1 MAAPLPEILLR
12 QPQFTTAMYPAES
25 LLPGVRNRGHFLLL
39 RTLPLL
45 LLFAAPVFSTL
56 KASGQ
61 TPLASRE
68 TGSIEGR
75 VFNPRTGLY
84 LNRARIE
91 VVGDN
96 KRVFTNEFGEYDL
109 YDVSPGE
116 VTLRVSF
123 TGKRSQTA
131 TVRVGS
137 GETVE
142 RNFELLDAGSREDE
156 DVYEL
161 DEYVV
166 TPTFQE
172 VSEIAIQE
180 ERFSVNLKNVVDTDA
195 YGVIAQ
201 GNIGEF
207 VKFLPGVTIGY
218 GGSSSAGGNYSS
230 GADANTISIRG
241 YNANETAVT
250 MDGIPIANAAPGTLD
265 PAIGLDMLSINNAS
279 RIEVIKVPTPD
290 QPNAGIGGTVN
301 LISKNAFEYPEPTL
315 RFRVSLTAN
324 SEDDFKPFEKTPGPM
339 NKHTYKVL
347 PSVDATYAL
356 PLNDKIGLTFTF
368 ASANQASQDDNLK
381 LRISRNPGG
390 GRPEERDPGET
401 VWGNRTYWLVN
412 DPLFSQWQGAYGEDW
427 ANWTEEEFAEM
438 YTEAGTPASDLE
450 EILALV
456 KRRPRYDSDGNLL
469 GAWSP
474 EDKERYDSLP
484 VFVNPDGEEVGRVFS
499 DYEHPY
505 VGRVQ
510 VTDSPRISKKLSGAV
525 KLDWRPL
532 SGLVLTTNYSV
543 STFEDQDAQR
553 RVHQT
558 IGSPTRYGEDF
569 VVSDSGGVRLDTDAF
584 SREGISHSAYFRMR
598 YIKGPWDIGGH
609 YSFSRSESDINTAE
623 SGHFSVIELSM
634 GNIHFTEFLNIN
646 DLAVPEAINHYREV
660 VDEEGNVTGHERV
673 DIEDLSNYAIDDYD
687 PTDPTAATL
696 KVRAAGINSVSEVQS
711 WKLDLKRDLDFLP
724 FDFMN
729 LAFKVGADWNERSE
743 SKAGR
748 GTNYEFLYVGGEAN
762 APLDVSDIRDE
773 SYLGVEPGFGMPPI
787 QWPDVFKLYD
797 YHINNEGAFSDT
809 NDDVPLSVS
818 GTERSV
824 AARNYI
830 EEVNTSKAI
839 TETKTGMYA
848 QIEGDFM
855 GGRLSV
861 VGGFRYTERERKG
874 NNPTINP
881 RWRKLFYDRDE
892 DQDGFRDMIQVWPE
906 GFEIDPAFEAEGI
919 QPDFM
924 DVTALPSLDSIEN
937 PVFIE
942 TFSTFYGYFEQLG
955 AVYADG
961 TPFSASAFQTVRPLA
976 LRATQLEYVKDFQ
989 INEASRGQP
998 QPIISASF
1006 DITSK
1011 LVARASWALSYS
1023 NPPFE
1028 SSSGA
1033 GGTLRRTTFNPD
1045 ATGFGGELDVTNPN
1059 LEISRS
1065 VSWNLGLT
1073 YYTDSGG
1080 KFSINGFFDTEEDR
1094 PVGVTYTR
1102 AIDPE
1107 NWETLM
1113 NELGYGPGTEYW
1125 DEGWEVSSDVTAK
1138 STFINYGYELEA
1150 RHDLRFL
1157 GDWGKHIYLYGSFYQ
1172 RFEDVDVAED
1182 ETDLISIDE
1191 DPSADLNASGGISVN
1206 YKRLRVQM
1214 NCTWRNERVSN
1225 VFDGIIWT
1233 DPTLGNPGWFTP
1245 RLEDDIAS
1253 ESELRSIKVISPEDL
1268 RIDLTA
1274 SFRIT
1279 ENLALDISARNI
1291 TESNP
1296 YDTYILANGAELP
1309 YYGQLGGRAET
1320 SSYGVNFTI
1329 GISGRL

>member
-1 MAAPLPEILLR
+1 MYSTAIPRCRHSHGWYRRFLRPLVVSSIVCVTFIPNAMA
-12 QPQFTTAMYPAES
+12 QTTTGS
-25 LLPGVRNRGHFLLL
+25 GVRGEGR
-39 RTLPLL
+39 
-45 LLFAAPVFSTL
+45 
-56 KASGQ
+56 
-61 TPLASRE
+61 
-68 TGSIEGR
+68 IEGR
-75 VFNPRTGLY
+75 VFNPKTGIY
-84 LNRARIE
+84 MNRAQVT
-91 VVGDN
+91 VVDAN
-96 KRVFTNEFGEYDL
+96 TRVFTNQFGEYQI
-109 YDVSPGE
+109 YGVPTGE

-123 TGKRSQTA
+123 TGKQTETA
-131 TVRVGS
+131 RVFVAPGQTVQK
-137 GETVE
+137 
-142 RNFELLDAGSREDE
+142 NFQLIDMASKEDD

-166 TPTFQE
+166 TPPFEE

-207 VKFLPGVTIGY
+207 VKFLPGVSIGY

-241 YNANETAVT
+241 YGANETAVT
-250 MDGIPIANAAPGTLD
+250 IDGIPIANAAPGTLD

-301 LISKNAFEYPEPTL
+301 LISKTAFEYPKPTL

-339 NKHTYKVL
+339 DKHTYKVL
-347 PSVDATYAL
+347 PSADVTYAL

-368 ASANQASQDDNLK
+368 ASANQASQNDNLK
-381 LRISRNPGG
+381 LRISRSPEGN
-390 GRPEERDPGET
+390 RPEERDPGEE
-401 VWGNRTYWLVN
+401 VIDNRTYWLVN
-412 DPLFSQWQGAYGEDW
+412 DPLFEQWKDTYGEDW
-427 ANWTEEEFAEM
+427 TSWTEDEFAEM
-438 YTEAGTPASDLE
+438 YTEAGVPVSDLE
-450 EILALV
+450 EVLAVV
-456 KRRPRYDSDGNLL
+456 KRFPRYDRDGNLL

-474 EDKERYDSLP
+474 EDRAEYESLP
-484 VFVNPDGEEVGRVFS
+484 IFVNPDGEEVGRVFS
-499 DYEHPY
+499 DYAHPY
-505 VGRVQ
+505 VSRVQ
-510 VTDSPRISKKLSGAV
+510 VTDSPRISKKMSGAV

-532 SGLVLTTNYSV
+532 SGLLLTTNYSV

-558 IGSPTRYGEDF
+558 IGSPTQYGEDF

-584 SREGISHSAYFRMR
+584 SREGISHSAYLRMK
-598 YIKGPWDIGGH
+598 YIKGPWNIGGH

-623 SGHFSVIELSM
+623 AGHFSVIELSM

-646 DLAVPEAINHYREV
+646 DLAVPEEINHYRDIE
-660 VDEEGNVTGHERV
+660 DENGNVIGRERL
-673 DIEDLSNYAIDDYD
+673 DIADLSNYAIDDFD
-687 PTDPTAATL
+687 PRDPMAATL
-696 KVRAAGINSVSEVQS
+696 KVRAAGINSKSEVQS
-711 WKLDLKRDLDFLP
+711 WKFDIKRDLDFLP

-729 LAFKVGADWNERSE
+729 LAVKLGSDWEERAE
-743 SKAGR
+743 SKSGR
-748 GTNYEFLYVGGEAN
+748 GTNYEYLYVGSETN
-762 APLDVSDIRDE
+762 APIDIDDISDE
-773 SYLGVEPGFGMPPI
+773 SYVGVEPGFGLPPI

-797 YHINNEGAFSDT
+797 YHINNPGAFSDT
-809 NDDVPLSVS
+809 NDDVPLGGS
-818 GTERSV
+818 GAERSV
-824 AARNYI
+824 AANNYI
-830 EEVNTSKAI
+830 QEVNTSKAI
-839 TETKTGMYA
+839 TETKTAMYA
-848 QIEGDFM
+848 QLEGDFM
-855 GGRLSV
+855 NGRLSI

-874 NNPTINP
+874 NNPTLNR
-881 RWRKLFYDRDE
+881 RWRNLFYDRDE
-892 DQDGFRDMIQVWPE
+892 NKDGFRDVIQVWPE
-906 GFEIDPAFEAEGI
+906 GFEIAPEFAAEDI

-924 DVTALPSLDSIEN
+924 DVTALPSLDSIDN
-937 PVFIE
+937 PALMSSFA
-942 TFSTFYGYFEQLG
+942 TFYGYFEQLG

-961 TPFSASAFQTVRPLA
+961 TPFSASDFQTVVPRA

-1028 SSSGA
+1028 SSTGA
-1033 GGTLRRTTFNPD
+1033 GGTLRRITFNPD
-1045 ATGFGGELDVTNPN
+1045 AGGFGGELDVTNPN
-1059 LEISRS
+1059 LEISRT

-1080 KFSINGFFDTEEDR
+1080 KFSINGFYDTEEDR
-1094 PVGVTYTR
+1094 PVGVTYTP
-1102 AIDPE
+1102 ATHPE
-1107 NWETLM
+1107 NWQTLM
-1113 NELGYGPGTEYW
+1113 EELEYGPGTEYW
-1125 DEGWEVSSDVTAK
+1125 DEGWEVSSDVTAQ

-1150 RHDLRFL
+1150 RHDLSFL
-1157 GDWGKHIYLYGSFYQ
+1157 GSWGRHIYLYGSFFQ
-1172 RFEDVDVAED
+1172 RFEDVEVAEN
-1182 ETDLISIDE
+1182 ETDLINIDE
-1191 DPSADLNASGGISVN
+1191 DPPADLNASGGISMN
-1206 YKRLRVQM
+1206 YKRLRVQL
-1214 NCTWRNERVSN
+1214 NFTWRNERVSN

-1245 RLEDDIAS
+1245 SLDDDEAPAS
-1253 ESELRSIKVISPEDL
+1253 ELNSIKVVSPADL
-1268 RIDLTA
+1268 RIDITA
-1274 SFRIT
+1274 SFQIT
-1279 ENLALDISARNI
+1279 ENLAIDFSARNI

-1296 YDTYILANGAELP
+1296 YDTYILANGSELP

-1320 SSYGVNFTI
+1320 NSYGINFTI